1 MHRGE
6 EKTEAE
12 KAAEETRKARR
23 DPYRV
28 GAHSTKRAEY
38 DGERATDPIHLAA
51 FSNGSF
57 FGRGAQ
63 RLIGIITAAY
73 AATRRR
79 RVGVR
84 TLKLR
89 GGGGLKRERGR
100 ERIGERMR
108 ERKREKDKKRKR
120 ERERERARL

>member
-38 DGERATDPIHLAA
+38 DGERATDPIHL
-51 FSNGSF
+51 GSS
-57 FGRGAQ
+57 RWLTQ
-63 RLIGIITAAY
+63 LP
-73 AATRRR
+73 
-79 RVGVR
+79 
-84 TLKLR
+84 K
-89 GGGGLKRERGR
+89 
-100 ERIGERMR
+100 GEGWG
-108 ERKREKDKKRKR
+108 
-120 ERERERARL
+120 